1 MCLLLL
7 NHDCTFLGRIFHT
20 PDLWNLFIGMIRLY
34 LHHLQ
39 FLCPR
44 PYPAQERLHVRDRM
58 VAEDAVTS
66 FKHKYVAA
74 VIKFLLIPF
83 KKEKSPASTTG
94 RRMRQRDAG
103 RAVLIS
109 SQRQIQSQ
117 PSKKQLWVWVRHK
130 SAGIHRLPLRH
141 NCRCRHDRRRTEQN
155 PRMFPCTALSC
166 PVTVGESPGLQQ
178 ACGRLHSSCEI
189 HFGSTRGDDNG
200 SDISW

>member
-7 NHDCTFLGRIFHT
+7 NHDCTFLGLIFHT

-66 FKHKYVAA
+66 FKHKYLAA
-74 VIKFLLIPF
+74 VIQFLLIPL

-94 RRMRQRDAG
+94 RRMRQCDAG

-117 PSKKQLWVWVRHK
+117 PSKN
-130 SAGIHRLPLRH
+130 SSGSG
-141 NCRCRHDRRRTEQN
+141 
-155 PRMFPCTALSC
+155 F
-166 PVTVGESPGLQQ
+166 VTNLQ
-178 ACGRLHSSCEI
+178 GYIVFR
-189 HFGSTRGDDNG
+189 
-200 SDISW
+200 